1 MPPPA
6 WFPQLERALA
16 DGDARALA
24 AVPKTDLHCHGLL
37 SAPPAAYAAVLGR
50 PLAPPPR
57 RFADFDDFSRYI
69 VEEVSPVL
77 SRCEAVRAIVRGAFE
92 RLIDDGV
99 VYAEMSFDL
108 VLPQILGLSAGQ
120 FAQMLSEEAARVA
133 PRTAVALEIGVN
145 RALPADAA
153 LALTREWIDT
163 GAYRSIDL
171 YGDERLGEATA
182 FAPLYELAAARGLKR
197 KAHAGELC
205 GATSVR
211 TALEA
216 LGLDAIH
223 HGVRAAEDPAVVA
236 LLAERGTV
244 LHVCPT
250 SNVALG
256 VCDALDDH
264 PAPAL
269 HAAGVALTINSDDYT
284 IFGAGVCDEILAL
297 SRMGLDAAAIAAIIE
312 RGLAEQPESVRR
324 AGPPGACGA

>member
-1 MPPPA
+1 MPQLP

-16 DGDARALA
+16 DGDAGALA
-24 AVPKTDLHCHGLL
+24 AVPKTDLHCHALL

-57 RFADFDDFSRYI
+57 RFADFDAFSRYI
-69 VEEVSPVL
+69 VDEVSPVL
-77 SRCEAVRAIVRGAFE
+77 SRSEAVRAIVRAALE

-108 VLPQILGLSAGQ
+108 VLPHLLGLSAGR
-120 FAQMLSEEAARVA
+120 FAEMLSEEAARVA
-133 PRTAVALEIGVN
+133 PRTAVAPEIGVN
-145 RALPADAA
+145 RALPVELA
-153 LALTREWIDT
+153 LALTREWINT

-171 YGDERLGEATA
+171 HGDERVAAATD
-182 FAPLYELAAARGLKR
+182 FAPLHELAAARGLKR

-205 GATSVR
+205 DAASVR
-211 TALEA
+211 AALEA

-256 VCDALDDH
+256 VCHGLDDH

-269 HAAGVALTINSDDYT
+269 HGAGVALTVNTEDFT
-284 IFGAGVCDEILAL
+284 IFGASACDEILAL
-297 SRMGLDAAAIAAIIE
+297 ARMGLDATAIAAIIE
-312 RGLAEQPESVRR
+312 RGLAEQP
-324 AGPPGACGA
+324 

>member
-1 MPPPA
+1 MSPPP

-16 DGDARALA
+16 AGDARALA
-24 AVPKTDLHCHGLL
+24 SIPKTDLHCHGLL
-37 SAPPAAYAAVLGR
+37 SAPPAVYERVIGR
-50 PLAPPPR
+50 PLPPPPR
-57 RFADFDDFSRYI
+57 RFDDFDDFSRYI
-69 VEEVSPVL
+69 VEQLWPALRDPQS
-77 SRCEAVRAIVRGAFE
+77 VRAIARGAFE
-92 RLIDDGV
+92 RLVDDGV

-108 VLPQILGLSAGQ
+108 LLPQALDLSAEQ
-120 FAQMLSEEAARVA
+120 FASLLADEAERVA
-133 PRTAVALEIGVN
+133 DRVTVGLEIGIN
-145 RALPADAA
+145 RVLPADAVLP
-153 LALTREWIDT
+153 LAREWIDT

-205 GATSVR
+205 DAASVR

-223 HGVRAAEDPAVVA
+223 HGIRAAEDPEVMA

-250 SNVALG
+250 SNLALG
-256 VCDALDDH
+256 VCGSLDAH

-269 HAAGVALTINSDDYT
+269 LAAGVALTVNSDDFT

-297 SRMGLDAAAIAAIIE
+297 SRMGVSAGDIAAIIQ
-312 RGLAEQPESVRR
+312 RGLAEQP
-324 AGPPGACGA
+324 